1 MALYIGTSGNDI
13 YDHENSSE
21 PLAALGFEGDD
32 IFYGGLKDDV
42 LFGYE
47 GDDFLFGNEGAD
59 VLFGMDDNDYL
70 DGGEGNDYLNGG
82 EGNDYLWDWE
92 GNDYLDGGK
101 GDDFIFDWE
110 GNDYLHGG
118 EGNDSLFGGSGND
131 TLIGVDS
138 LAANPGQGEIDV
150 LVGGGGSDT
159 FVLGDNQGKV
169 YYQGGGTHGTG
180 DYAVIFDFEE
190 GDSIQLYGNSE
201 DYRLWKGDY
210 NGHCSSALGS
220 ANDTLIS
227 YGIDPIGLV
236 QGVELSA
243 LDLTNSN
250 QFIYV

>member
-1 MALYIGTSGNDI
+1 MTVYIGTSENDF
-13 YDHENSSE
+13 YNHDNSSE
-21 PLAALGFEGDD
+21 PLVAYGFEGDD
-32 IFYGGLKDDV
+32 TFYGGLNDDV
-42 LFGYE
+42 FIGHGGNDYFFGNE
-47 GDDFLFGNEGAD
+47 GRDFLFGIDG
-59 VLFGMDDNDYL
+59 NDTL
-70 DGGEGNDYLNGG
+70 DG
-82 EGNDYLWDWE
+82 WE

-101 GDDFIFDWE
+101 GDDIVLGWNGDDLLYGRD
-110 GNDYLHGG
+110 GNDYLLG
-118 EGNDSLFGGSGND
+118 EGDNDLLIDLGNGNDTLDGGSGND
-131 TLIGVDS
+131 TLIGVNS
-138 LAANPGQGEIDV
+138 LAAAPGQGEIDE
-150 LVGGGGSDT
+150 LIGGGGSDT

-169 YYQGGGTHGTG
+169 YYQGGGHGLD
-180 DYAVIFDFEE
+180 DYAVISDFEE

-201 DYRLWKGDY
+201 SYRLWKGDY